1 MPELPEV
8 EAVRRRLERAMR
20 GKAIVRVV
28 LRRADL
34 RRPFPEGFVSRLE
47 GQTIRSLRRRGKYLL
62 FDLSSADTL
71 LVHLG
76 MSGSFRIAT
85 RAHQKHDRASVE
97 TGPSDAHDHVV
108 FELANS
114 SVVTF
119 NDPRRFGLMDVLVAG
134 PEVGHRALL
143 SMGAEPLDRS
153 FDAQALARA
162 CAGRRAAL
170 KVALL
175 DQRIVAGLG
184 NIYASEALHRAGL
197 SPRRRASSIATSG
210 GRPRR
215 AAFRLVKAIKAALRD
230 AIARQERPYR
240 SGDFRVY
247 ERAGE
252 RCLRPGC
259 GGIIRRIPQAG
270 RSTFFCPKCQR

>member
-34 RRPFPEGFVSRLE
+34 RRPFPQGFVSRLE

-76 MSGSFRIAT
+76 MSGSFHLAT
-85 RAHQKHDRASVE
+85 RTHRKRDRASVE
-97 TGPSDAHDHVV
+97 PGPSDAHDHVV

-153 FDAQALARA
+153 FDAQALACA

-215 AAFRLVKAIKAALRD
+215 AAFRLVKAIKAVLRD
-230 AIARQERPYR
+230 AIARRERPYR